1 MCILNVCIDDTAF
14 QLEKLLLHLGFAF
27 FLPEMVP

>member
-27 FLPEMVP
+27 LPEMVP